1 MIAPDMDHRV
11 VTARGAGHEP
21 EIFRSIKLK
30 IKPHHRVLEIRVLI
44 EDPFVI
50 ASDLVASQ
58 HALLHLPFLVEEPAT
73 THLPF
78 GKVIAEFQI
87 SRGRQQRPRR
97 NARTHLRPPFRQP
110 ALQSAHA
117 LRLLNRQIRFLR
129 GILREIEE
137 RVFFLFC
144 RIKKL
149 D

>member
-58 HALLHLPFLVEEPAT
+58 HALLHLPFLVEEPAA

-87 SRGRQQRPRR
+87 SWGCQQRPRR
-97 NARTHLRPPFRQP
+97 NARAHLLPPFRQP
-110 ALQSAHA
+110 ALQGEYA

-149 D
+149 N